1 MAFGDFISSATNAVN
16 AVSKTLSSFG
26 PASALSSVTN
36 AVSGIT
42 SAIGS
47 LSNSTAPAAKLPL
60 KNELFN
66 YASYDYVLGIGVLS
80 ANDVNFPDST
90 YMANKSIP
98 LLCKSANS
106 DSTNRI
112 QTAYGKFDFFID
124 DLVIESNIGGEKGK
138 NTNATG
144 IRFQITEPYS
154 MGMFMLAT
162 QSAGYLVDWPN
173 WRETPFLLTIDFR
186 GNKETGQMDNIS
198 GTSRKIPFFFTQI
211 GIRVTGAGSV
221 YTCEAMPYNQ
231 TALTDRYSKLKSDVS
246 AKGTTVIELLQT
258 GDKSLQVVVNDR
270 FKQLVKDKVIAVADE
285 ILILFP
291 QDIASGS
298 GAASAD
304 AEKSTGATTTPAA
317 ITSPDIFKKLGVA
330 RGTGTINKTLL
341 QPSGASNSLGSASM
355 AFSPGRKGDH
365 PTGNDNEIY
374 DPVLKVNVRA
384 NNTINTSIS
393 DFKFRQDTD
402 IVNAINQVLLASDF
416 PRTTFEPSNLS
427 PEGYRGWWRIDV
439 QTYALGSN
447 ANMGT
452 TGEKPK
458 LIVYRVV
465 EYGVH
470 ASELMPPNTPA
481 PGFDEL
487 KKQAVKVYDYLYTGK
502 NVDIIKFEIEF
513 NNSFSATLSADNYK
527 RSQDVKTSDQTGTT
541 AEPTSVVNP
550 ITGGSDPDRISMPTT
565 AKYDGIGTK
574 TEKLGGG
581 GPETTI
587 TRAARLFHDAINSG
601 VDMMGLNMEIIGDP
615 YYIAQSGQGNYTSG
629 NTANSNLNADG
640 TVDYQRGQVD
650 IVVNFR
656 TPTDVNQTTG
666 LYDFG
671 SGNASAPVVQFSG
684 LYVVTNVTSEFK
696 GGIFKQTLHGYRR
709 PQQESKKETSPDK
722 TFNNTS
728 TIDASDPT
736 AYGDG

>member
-1 MAFGDFISSATNAVN
+1 MAFGDFLSSATNAVSV
-16 AVSKTLSSFG
+16 VSKTLSSYG
-26 PASALSSVTN
+26 PASALSSVTS
-36 AVSGIT
+36 AVSGVVNAATDLIK
-42 SAIGS
+42 SA
-47 LSNSTAPAAKLPL
+47 APIVKLPL
-60 KNELFN
+60 KNALFD

-80 ANDVNFPDST
+80 VNDVNFPDST
-90 YMANKSIP
+90 YMANKSVP

-106 DSTNRI
+106 DPNNRI

-124 DLVIESNIGGEKGK
+124 DLEIESNINGEAGK

-154 MGMFMLAT
+154 MGMFMLAA
-162 QSAGYLVDWPN
+162 QSAAYQVDWPN
-173 WRETPFLLTIDFR
+173 WREAPFLLTIDFR
-186 GNKETGQMDNIS
+186 GNKEPGQMDNIS
-198 GTSRKIPFFFTQI
+198 GTSRKIPFFFTKI
-211 GIRVTGAGSV
+211 GMRVTGSGSV

-231 TALTDRYSKLKSDVS
+231 TALTDKFAKLKSDVA
-246 AKGTTVIELLQT
+246 AKGTTVIEMLQT
-258 GDKSLQVVVNDR
+258 GDKSLQVVVNQR
-270 FKQLVKDKVIAVADE
+270 FKQLVDDKVIAVADE

-291 QDIASGS
+291 KDIASSTGTPS
-298 GAASAD
+298 PDTEDD
-304 AEKSTGATTTPAA
+304 AGATTTPTAVS
-317 ITSPDIFKKLGVA
+317 SPDLFTKLGVA
-330 RGTGTINKTLL
+330 RGSGKINKTLL
-341 QPSGASNSLGSASM
+341 QPSGGSNSLGSASM

-365 PTGNDNEIY
+365 PTGNDSDIY

-384 NNTINTSIS
+384 NNKIDPTIS

-439 QTYALGSN
+439 QTYAIGSN
-447 ANMGT
+447 ENMAT

-465 EYGVH
+465 EYDVH

-502 NVDIIKFEIEF
+502 NVDILKFEIEF
-513 NNSFSATLSADNYK
+513 NNSFSATLAADNYK
-527 RSQDVKTSDQTGTT
+527 RTQDVKTSDQTGTT
-541 AEPTSVVNP
+541 ADQTASVTP
-550 ITGGSDPDRISMPTT
+550 LTGGTPPDRTSMPTT
-565 AKYDGIGTK
+565 AKHDSTNTN

-581 GPETTI
+581 GSETSI
-587 TRAARLFHDAINSG
+587 TRAARLFHDAINTG
-601 VDMMGLNMEIIGDP
+601 MDMMQLNMEIIGDP
-615 YYIAQSGQGNYTSG
+615 YYIAQSGQGNYTSKP
-629 NTANSNLNADG
+629 TAHSNLNADG
-640 TVDYQRGQVD
+640 TVSYQKGQVD
-650 IVVNFR
+650 IIVNFR
-656 TPTDVNQTTG
+656 TPTDINQKTG

-671 SGNASAPVVQFSG
+671 VGTATAPVIQFSG
-684 LYVVTNVTSEFK
+684 LYVVVQVTSEFK

-709 PQQESKKETSPDK
+709 PQQESTKTATPTS

-728 TIDASDPT
+728 VIDASDPT
-736 AYGDG
+736 GYGDG